1 MLQNLPKMQRV
12 TEEIVKRV
20 HLPVTVK
27 TRLGWDDSTINILE
41 AAKRLQD
48 IGVQALTIHA
58 RTRVQLY
65 KGTANWDW
73 IAKVKNLP
81 EINIPI
87 FGNGDVDSPEK
98 ALEYRNR
105 YGVDGIMI
113 GRGSIGNPWIFREVK
128 HFMKTGEKLAAPT
141 LEERASICIQHFV
154 KSLEWKGPI
163 TGIIEMRRHYNNY
176 FKGLPDFKPL
186 RMKLVESLDAAEI
199 MAVLDSIPVL
209 YAGFVP
215 MLEKEAILA

>member
-1 MLQNLPKMQRV
+1 M
-12 TEEIVKRV
+12 
-20 HLPVTVK
+20 
-27 TRLGWDDSTINILE
+27 E

-65 KGTANWDW
+65 KGSANWDW

-81 EINIPI
+81 DIRIPI
-87 FGNGDVDSPEK
+87 FGNGDVDTPEK
-98 ALEYRNR
+98 ALEYRHR

-128 HFMKTGEKLAAPT
+128 HFMLTGQKLDGPT
-141 LEERASICIQHFV
+141 MQERVDTCKAHFV
-154 KSLEWKGPI
+154 KSLEWKGDI

-176 FKGLPDFKPL
+176 FKGFPDFKPL
-186 RMKLVESLDAAEI
+186 RMKLVESLDTSEI
-199 MAVLDSIPVL
+199 IEVLNSIPTL
-209 YAGFVP
+209 YAGYVP
-215 MLEKEAILA
+215 DKEPVAA

>member
-1 MLQNLPKMQRV
+1 
-12 TEEIVKRV
+12 
-20 HLPVTVK
+20 
-27 TRLGWDDSTINILE
+27 
-41 AAKRLQD
+41 
-48 IGVQALTIHA
+48 VQALTIHA

-65 KGTANWDW
+65 KGSANWDW

-81 EINIPI
+81 DIHIPI

-128 HFMKTGEKLAAPT
+128 HFMSTGNHLDGPT
-141 LEERASICIQHFV
+141 VEERAAVCKQHFV

-176 FKGLPDFKPL
+176 FKGFPDFKPL
-186 RMKLVESLDAAEI
+186 RMKLVESLEVQEI
-199 MAVLDSIPVL
+199 MEVLEGIPKQ

-215 MLEKEAILA
+215 LLDKVA